1 MIADEI
7 TYTPGRLARKLG
19 FSKTKLMK
27 HLRATG
33 LIEQC
38 RLTQGG
44 HWQIPY
50 SVAARIS
57 SVEAL
62 SAPSP
67 TPISRQ
73 RQTRKAS
80 PPLVNEPKPVSEF
93 TNARSGLMVS
103 IPNYAQIG
111 KALRQAGVT
120 MVDLIK
126 YFEKQMEV
134 THEQYEQTQN
144 PPIPPRGGTEGE
156 NNSAQRDENQAAT
169 KSTNG
174 GGSSDISNSSAK

>member
-1 MIADEI
+1 MITDEI
-7 TYTPGRLARKLG
+7 TYTPGRLAKKLG
-19 FSKTKLMK
+19 ISKSKLMR
-27 HLRATG
+27 HLRDTG

-38 RLTQGG
+38 RLTQSG

-73 RQTRKAS
+73 TRARNNRG
-80 PPLVNEPKPVSEF
+80 NEPKEPKSFFNSQTKPISEF

-111 KALRQAGVT
+111 KTLRQAGVT

-126 YFEKQMEV
+126 YFEQQMGV
-134 THEQYEQTQN
+134 THEQT
-144 PPIPPRGGTEGE
+144 P
-156 NNSAQRDENQAAT
+156 NNSGKREENQANESKT
-169 KSTNG
+169 TSG
-174 GGSSDISNSSAK
+174 GASSDISNSSEK